1 MKKTRNALIMSVF
14 SLLLCI
20 STLLSTTFAWLTD
33 LEASTGNVV
42 QSGNLK
48 AEMYWSD
55 DLNDWEIAN
64 GRAMFAHDSWEP
76 GYTDVKY
83 IKIRNA
89 GSLSIKWRISIDA
102 KNELTELANV
112 ISVYYVNPVT
122 EAITSL
128 DGMTSAGTLSSV
140 VENRETTYGTLLP
153 EGVVTPGYDTYETVI
168 AIALKMDDFVDTK
181 YQNMSIGE
189 GFEIELVA
197 TQLAYEEDSFGDQ
210 YDADASH
217 LVTNTYDLRTALANG
232 GLITLGDDIVTDANF
247 LAVPEGV
254 NAVLDLNGYN
264 IDCKANISSNEFVN
278 QIGFDIAEN
287 ATLTV
292 QGNGKITMTTTGTDI
307 GDEYMSCLF
316 LVRGGNLTLNDGVT
330 VQNKEGV
337 LTNGFV
343 IDVDSDYSATYN
355 VSTFSLLSNTSSA
368 KESVINLNGVT
379 ILSYFC
385 AVRIRSSEAVGE
397 DAVNVTVYAD
407 NCIITSLWND
417 PTGETEGHAIWLE
430 ASSEA
435 NEAECFVF
443 INNCTV
449 EGTVKDELAETGK
462 SNGIYQDGD
471 IYSEI
476 VDANTITVRS
486 NAELKSALVKAN
498 NGKTIVLA
506 AGEYTLPQ
514 LTETKSSKRVQ
525 DITIIGTKY
534 ATVNGMDSY
543 KTNNFYGFT
552 FKNIT
557 FTGDVKAVFSLNCVF
572 DGCTFLSSGIT
583 NQSKVYNSGTLTVVN
598 CKFYDSIETGSLWFQ
613 DSTGKVIVENC
624 EFDNAYLAFGKSM
637 NVSINNCTFTND
649 LSFVVFGK
657 VTVENCSFDESCVI
671 GPSASA
677 IVDAVITL
685 NNCTVN
691 GGKNVKDICYFKGNN
706 NNVLMQFVIDGITY
720 TTDQVNQNIA
730 N

>member
-33 LEASTGNVV
+33 LETSSGNVV

-55 DLNDWEIAN
+55 DLNNWELAN

-83 IKIRNA
+83 VKIRNA

-102 KNELTELANV
+102 KNELTELAN
-112 ISVYYVNPVT
+112 IIDVYYVNPVT

-140 VENRETTYGTLLP
+140 VENRETTSGTLLP
-153 EGVVTPGYDTYETVI
+153 EGVVTDGYDTYETVI
-168 AIALKMDDFVDTK
+168 AIALKMNDFVDTK

-197 TQLAYEEDSFGDQ
+197 TQLAYEDDSFDNL
-210 YDADASH
+210 YDDDASH
-217 LVTNTYDLRTALANG
+217 LVTNTYDLREALANG
-232 GLITLGDDIVTDANF
+232 GLITLGDDIVTDANY
-247 LAVPEGV
+247 LAVPAGV
-254 NAVLDLNGYN
+254 NAVLDLNGYD
-264 IDCKANISSNEFVN
+264 IDFKAHISNNELVN

-292 QGNGKITMTTTGTDI
+292 QGNGKITMTTTGIDI
-307 GDEYMSCLF
+307 SDEYMSCLF
-316 LVRGGNLTLNDGVT
+316 LVRGGNLTLNDGIT

-343 IDVDSDYSATYN
+343 IDVDPDYSATYN

-385 AVRIRSSEAVGE
+385 AVRVRSSEAVGE

-407 NCIITSLWND
+407 DCTITSFWND
-417 PTGETEGHAIWLE
+417 PTGETEGHAILLE
-430 ASSEA
+430 ASSVT

-449 EGTVKDELAETGK
+449 EGTVKDELAQTGK

-486 NAELKSALVKAN
+486 SAELKSALVKAN

-514 LTETKSSKRVQ
+514 LSNTNVKNV
-525 DITIIGTKY
+525 TIIGTKY
-534 ATVNGMDSY
+534 ATVSGMDVY

-557 FTGDVKAVFSLNCVF
+557 FTGDVKAVFSSNCVF

-583 NQSKVYNSGTLTVVN
+583 RQSKVQDTATLTVVN
-598 CKFYDSIETGSLWFQ
+598 CKFYDATSDIGALWF
-613 DSTGKVIVENC
+613 DGKAGKVIVESC
-624 EFDNAYLAFGKSM
+624 EFSNSHIAFGKSM
-637 NVSINNCTFTND
+637 NVSINNCSFVNG

-657 VTVENCSFDESCVI
+657 VLFENCNFDESCVI
-671 GPSASA
+671 GPASYA
-677 IVDAVITL
+677 AVDVIITL

-691 GGKNVKDICYFKGNN
+691 GGESVKDICYFHGNN